1 MGEYN
6 GVTMNKQAEI
16 IEDDNEEFD
25 TELDVS
31 AEHEEVDTDE
41 VDTDEVD
48 ANDDAEQG
56 EDEQVVIE
64 IEGESP
70 APEDDAKAPGW
81 VKDLRKSNR
90 EKERENRKLREQLAK
105 LSSAAEPTAVELG
118 KKPTIEGADYDSAV
132 YERQLIDWFEKKRAV
147 EERQKTI
154 EAERQKEQEAW
165 NATLETYGQ
174 NRKSLKVKD
183 FEEAELVV
191 QDELSNTQQGM
202 ILQGADNPA
211 LLIYALGKNPKK
223 AKEIASIKDPV
234 KFAFAVAKLET
245 QLKVKNR
252 KAAAAPERVIQ
263 GSARSS
269 GAVDSTLERL
279 REEAARTG
287 NMDKVMQYKRQQK
300 NK

>member
-31 AEHEEVDTDE
+31 AEHEEVE
-41 VDTDEVD
+41 ADEVD

-70 APEDDAKAPGW
+70 PPEDDAKAPGW

-147 EERQKTI
+147 EERQKSI

>member
-41 VDTDEVD
+41 VD

-70 APEDDAKAPGW
+70 PPEDDAKAPGW

-147 EERQKTI
+147 EERQKSI

>member
-41 VDTDEVD
+41 VD
-48 ANDDAEQG
+48 ANDDAEQS

-70 APEDDAKAPGW
+70 PPEDDAKAPGW

-132 YERQLIDWFEKKRAV
+132 YERQLIDWVEKKRAV
-147 EERQKTI
+147 EERQKSI

>member
-41 VDTDEVD
+41 VD

-70 APEDDAKAPGW
+70 PPEDDAKAPGW

-105 LSSAAEPTAVELG
+105 LSSAAEPAAVELG

-132 YERQLIDWFEKKRAV
+132 YERQLIDWVEKKRAV
-147 EERQKTI
+147 EERQKSI

>member
-31 AEHEEVDTDE
+31 AEHEEVEADE
-41 VDTDEVD
+41 VEAD
-48 ANDDAEQG
+48 DDAEQG

-70 APEDDAKAPGW
+70 PPEDDAKAPGW
-81 VKDLRKSNR
+81 VKDLRKSHR
-90 EKERENRKLREQLAK
+90 EQQRENRQLKEQLAK

-118 KKPTIEGADYDSAV
+118 KKPTIEGADYDSDV

-147 EERQKTI
+147 EERQKSI

-245 QLKVKNR
+245 QLKVRNR

>member
-31 AEHEEVDTDE
+31 AEHEEVEADE
-41 VDTDEVD
+41 VEAD
-48 ANDDAEQG
+48 DDAEQG

-70 APEDDAKAPGW
+70 PPEDDAKAPGW

-90 EKERENRKLREQLAK
+90 QKDRENRQLREQLAK

-118 KKPTIEGADYDSAV
+118 KKPTIEGADYDSDV
-132 YERQLIDWFEKKRAV
+132 YERQLIDWVEKKRAV
-147 EERQKTI
+147 EERQKSI

>member
-31 AEHEEVDTDE
+31 AEHEEVEADE
-41 VDTDEVD
+41 VEAD
-48 ANDDAEQG
+48 DDAEQG

-70 APEDDAKAPGW
+70 PPEDDAKAPGW
-81 VKDLRKSNR
+81 VKDLRKSHR
-90 EKERENRKLREQLAK
+90 EQQRENRQLKEQLAK

-118 KKPTIEGADYDSAV
+118 KKPTIEGADYDSDV

-147 EERQKTI
+147 EERQKSI

>member
-41 VDTDEVD
+41 VD

-70 APEDDAKAPGW
+70 PPEDDAKAPGW
-81 VKDLRKSNR
+81 VKNLRKSNR

-132 YERQLIDWFEKKRAV
+132 YERQLIDWVEKKRAV
-147 EERQKTI
+147 EERQKSI

>member
-6 GVTMNKQAEI
+6 GDTMNKQAEI
-16 IEDDNEEFD
+16 IEDDIEEFD

-31 AEHEEVDTDE
+31 AEHEE

-70 APEDDAKAPGW
+70 PPEDDAKAPGW

-105 LSSAAEPTAVELG
+105 LSSAAEPAAVELG

-132 YERQLIDWFEKKRAV
+132 YERQLIDWVEKKRAV
-147 EERQKTI
+147 EERQKSI

>member
-31 AEHEEVDTDE
+31 AEHEEVEADE
-41 VDTDEVD
+41 VEAD
-48 ANDDAEQG
+48 DDAEQG

-70 APEDDAKAPGW
+70 PPEDDAKAPGW

-90 EKERENRKLREQLAK
+90 QKDRENRQLKEQLAK

-118 KKPTIEGADYDSAV
+118 KKPTIEGADYDSDV
-132 YERQLIDWFEKKRAV
+132 YERQLIDWVEKKRAV
-147 EERQKTI
+147 EERQKSI

>member
-41 VDTDEVD
+41 VD
-48 ANDDAEQG
+48 ANDDAEQS

-70 APEDDAKAPGW
+70 PPEDDAKAPGW

-105 LSSAAEPTAVELG
+105 LSSAAEPAAVELG

-132 YERQLIDWFEKKRAV
+132 YERQLIDWVEKKRAV
-147 EERQKTI
+147 EERQKSI

-211 LLIYALGKNPKK
+211 LLI
-223 AKEIASIKDPV
+223 

>member
-1 MGEYN
+1 
-6 GVTMNKQAEI
+6 MNKQAEI

-31 AEHEEVDTDE
+31 AEHEEVEADE
-41 VDTDEVD
+41 VEAD
-48 ANDDAEQG
+48 DDAEQG

-64 IEGESP
+64 IEGEP
-70 APEDDAKAPGW
+70 PPPEEDAKAPGW
-81 VKDLRKSNR
+81 LKDLRKSNR
-90 EKERENRKLREQLAK
+90 QKDRENRQLREQLAK

-118 KKPTIEGADYDSAV
+118 KKPTIEGADYDSDV
-132 YERQLIDWFEKKRAV
+132 YERQLIDWVEKKRAV
-147 EERQKTI
+147 EERQKSI

>member
-31 AEHEEVDTDE
+31 AEHEEVE
-41 VDTDEVD
+41 ADEVD

-70 APEDDAKAPGW
+70 PPEDDAKAPGW

-105 LSSAAEPTAVELG
+105 LSSAAEPAAVELG

-132 YERQLIDWFEKKRAV
+132 YERQLIDWVEKKRAV
-147 EERQKTI
+147 EERQKSI

>member
-147 EERQKTI
+147 EERQKSI

>member
-31 AEHEEVDTDE
+31 AEHEEVEADE
-41 VDTDEVD
+41 VEAD
-48 ANDDAEQG
+48 DDAEQG

-64 IEGESP
+64 IEGEP
-70 APEDDAKAPGW
+70 PPPEDDAKAPGW

-90 EKERENRKLREQLAK
+90 QKDRENRQLREQLAK

-118 KKPTIEGADYDSAV
+118 KKPTIEGADYDSDV
-132 YERQLIDWFEKKRAV
+132 YERQLIDWVEKKRAV
-147 EERQKTI
+147 EERQKSI

>member
-1 MGEYN
+1 
-6 GVTMNKQAEI
+6 MNKQAEI

-31 AEHEEVDTDE
+31 AEHEEVEADE
-41 VDTDEVD
+41 VEAD
-48 ANDDAEQG
+48 DDAEQG

-64 IEGESP
+64 IEGEP
-70 APEDDAKAPGW
+70 PPPEDDAKAPGW

-90 EKERENRKLREQLAK
+90 QKDRENRQLREQLAK

-118 KKPTIEGADYDSAV
+118 KKPTIEGADYDSDV
-132 YERQLIDWFEKKRAV
+132 YERQLIDWVEKKRAV
-147 EERQKTI
+147 EERQKSI

>member
-31 AEHEEVDTDE
+31 AEHEEVEADE
-41 VDTDEVD
+41 VEAD
-48 ANDDAEQG
+48 DDAEQG

-64 IEGESP
+64 IEGEP
-70 APEDDAKAPGW
+70 PPPEEDAKAPGW
-81 VKDLRKSNR
+81 LKDLRKSNR
-90 EKERENRKLREQLAK
+90 QKDRENRQLREQLAK

-118 KKPTIEGADYDSAV
+118 KKPTIEGADYDSDV
-132 YERQLIDWFEKKRAV
+132 YERQLIDWVEKKRAV
-147 EERQKTI
+147 EERQKSI

>member
-31 AEHEEVDTDE
+31 AEHEEVEADE
-41 VDTDEVD
+41 VEAD
-48 ANDDAEQG
+48 DDAEQG

-64 IEGESP
+64 IEGEP
-70 APEDDAKAPGW
+70 PPPEEDAKAPGW
-81 VKDLRKSNR
+81 LKDLRKSNR
-90 EKERENRKLREQLAK
+90 QKDRENRQLREQLAK

-118 KKPTIEGADYDSAV
+118 KKPTIEGADYDSDV

-147 EERQKTI
+147 EERQKSI

>member
-31 AEHEEVDTDE
+31 AEHEEVEADE
-41 VDTDEVD
+41 VEAD
-48 ANDDAEQG
+48 DDAEQG

-70 APEDDAKAPGW
+70 PPEDDAKAPGW
-81 VKDLRKSNR
+81 VKDLRKSHR
-90 EKERENRKLREQLAK
+90 EQQRENRQLKEQLAK

-147 EERQKTI
+147 EERQKSI

-183 FEEAELVV
+183 FEDAEAVAQELFSV
-191 QDELSNTQQGM
+191 TQQGVV
-202 ILQGADNPA
+202 LQGADNPA
-211 LLIYALGKNPKK
+211 LVIYAIGKNPKK
-223 AKEIASIKDPV
+223 AKELAAIKDPV
-234 KFAFAVAKLET
+234 KFAFAVAKLEKE
-245 QLKVKNR
+245 LKVTPR
-252 KAAAAPERVIQ
+252 KTAPPPEKVVT
-263 GSARSS
+263 GTGRSS

-287 NMDKVMQYKRQQK
+287 NMTKVIAYKRQK
-300 NK
+300 KA

>member
-31 AEHEEVDTDE
+31 AEHEEVEADE
-41 VDTDEVD
+41 VEAD
-48 ANDDAEQG
+48 DDAEQG

-64 IEGESP
+64 IEGEP
-70 APEDDAKAPGW
+70 PPPEEDAKAPGW
-81 VKDLRKSNR
+81 LKDLRKSNR
-90 EKERENRKLREQLAK
+90 QKDRENRQLREQLAK
-105 LSSAAEPTAVELG
+105 LSSAAEPTAVGLG
-118 KKPTIEGADYDSAV
+118 KKPTIEGADYDSDV
-132 YERQLIDWFEKKRAV
+132 YERQLIDWVEKKRAV
-147 EERQKTI
+147 EERQKSI

>member
-31 AEHEEVDTDE
+31 AEHEEVEADE
-41 VDTDEVD
+41 VEAD
-48 ANDDAEQG
+48 DDAEQG

-64 IEGESP
+64 IEGEP
-70 APEDDAKAPGW
+70 PPPEEDAKAPGW
-81 VKDLRKSNR
+81 LKDLRKSNR
-90 EKERENRKLREQLAK
+90 QKDRENRQLREQLAK

-118 KKPTIEGADYDSAV
+118 KKPTIEGADYDSDV

-147 EERQKTI
+147 EERQKLI

>member
-41 VDTDEVD
+41 VD

-70 APEDDAKAPGW
+70 PPEDDAKAPGW

-132 YERQLIDWFEKKRAV
+132 YERQLIDWVEKKRAV
-147 EERQKTI
+147 EERQKSI

>member
-41 VDTDEVD
+41 VD
-48 ANDDAEQG
+48 ANDDAEQS

-70 APEDDAKAPGW
+70 PPEDDAKAPGW

-90 EKERENRKLREQLAK
+90 EKERENRKIREQLAK

-132 YERQLIDWFEKKRAV
+132 YERQLIDWVEKKRAV
-147 EERQKTI
+147 EERQKSI

>member
-31 AEHEEVDTDE
+31 AEDEEVE
-41 VDTDEVD
+41 ADEVD

-70 APEDDAKAPGW
+70 PPEDDAKAPGW

-132 YERQLIDWFEKKRAV
+132 YERQLIDWVEKKRAV
-147 EERQKTI
+147 EERHKSI

>member
-31 AEHEEVDTDE
+31 AEHEEVEADE
-41 VDTDEVD
+41 VEAD
-48 ANDDAEQG
+48 DDAEQG

-64 IEGESP
+64 IEGEP
-70 APEDDAKAPGW
+70 PPPEEDAKAPGW
-81 VKDLRKSNR
+81 LKDLRKSNR
-90 EKERENRKLREQLAK
+90 QKDRENRQLREQLAK

-118 KKPTIEGADYDSAV
+118 KKPTIEGADYDSDV
-132 YERQLIDWFEKKRAV
+132 YERQLIDWVEKKRAV
-147 EERQKTI
+147 KERQKSI

>member
-31 AEHEEVDTDE
+31 AEHEEVEADE
-41 VDTDEVD
+41 VEAD
-48 ANDDAEQG
+48 DDAEQG

-64 IEGESP
+64 IEGEP
-70 APEDDAKAPGW
+70 PPPEDDAKAPGW

-90 EKERENRKLREQLAK
+90 QKDRENRQLREQLAK

-118 KKPTIEGADYDSAV
+118 KKPTIEGADYDSDV
-132 YERQLIDWFEKKRAV
+132 YERQLIDWVEKKRAV
-147 EERQKTI
+147 EERQKSI
-154 EAERQKEQEAW
+154 DAERQKEQEAW

>member
-41 VDTDEVD
+41 VD
-48 ANDDAEQG
+48 ANDDAEQS

-70 APEDDAKAPGW
+70 PPEDDAKAPGW

-105 LSSAAEPTAVELG
+105 LSSAAEPAAVELG

-132 YERQLIDWFEKKRAV
+132 YERQLIDWVEKKRAV
-147 EERQKTI
+147 EERQKSI